1 MIKPLRLKIKFFT
14 GRKKCPTRKVFLLIN
29 KFKRRILNFENSQN
43 FQTKFQYNFNLK
55 KEEEKKNHY
64 KRIRHVTPN
73 MPIRLTPIP
82 NYLFN
87 LRHRIPHH
95 NRAHTDKWKSSHCGK
110 GEKIRTR
117 FHFFKLIKGINLSMS
132 FQFQK

>member
-29 KFKRRILNFENSQN
+29 KFKKRILNFENSQN

-64 KRIRHVTPN
+64 KRIRQELLRICQYVWHRF
-73 MPIRLTPIP
+73 PITYLIYDIVYRIITVHTRTNGNPPIAGKAK
-82 NYLFN
+82 
-87 LRHRIPHH
+87 RSEHDSI
-95 NRAHTDKWKSSHCGK
+95 SSNSSK
-110 GEKIRTR
+110 G
-117 FHFFKLIKGINLSMS
+117 
-132 FQFQK
+132 